1 MLYPLSYGGSGR
13 EKDYQYLAPRY
24 TAVGTPWL
32 RLGHVV
38 AGTSRDTLASRR
50 GAGSGTSARSR
61 RR

>member
-1 MLYPLSYGGSGR
+1 
-13 EKDYQYLAPRY
+13 
-24 TAVGTPWL
+24 VGTAWR

-50 GAGSGTSARSR
+50 GAGSGTRARGR